1 VVVVVFVVVVVV
13 GLGVVVCRVV
23 VVRRVVVVVVRLV
36 VVVLPL
42 TVAFGVGFGVGFLV
56 VGFCA
61 HRPALRGAKNTELVD
76 PLLATAAR
84 DWILTL
90 TFTFRPP
97 LTVSDLIDFFCSP
110 SLFIERGFLDL
121 LSVSL
126 DLLKPFI
133 FFLNSA

>member
-1 VVVVVFVVVVVV
+1 
-13 GLGVVVCRVV
+13 
-23 VVRRVVVVVVRLV
+23 LV

-61 HRPALRGAKNTELVD
+61 HRPALRGAKKTELVD

-90 TFTFRPP
+90 TFTFRPS
-97 LTVSDLIDFFCSP
+97 LTVSDLVDFFCSP

-121 LSVSL
+121 LSDNL